1 MTLPAILAPLF
12 VQVALTFALLVW
24 TGRSRLAALRTG
36 AVRIGDVAL
45 GQSVWP
51 PRVQQ
56 VSNAY
61 HNQLEI
67 PVLFYVLV
75 ILAILTRKAD
85 LAFVVLSWAF
95 VASRL
100 VHALVHTTSN
110 RLQHRFM
117 AFLVGVAILALMWII
132 FAARM
137 LFGTTT

>member
-45 GQSVWP
+45 GQRVWP

-117 AFLVGVAILALMWII
+117 AFLVGVATLALMWII

>member
-45 GQSVWP
+45 GQRVWP